1 MSRYFYANNISTFLG
16 DSENEILGQL
26 AAQNSFDL
34 TDLQRDAWLFEI
46 RHLKEVLQ
54 GYPSGR
60 IIFEYS
66 IPRLGKRIDAV
77 VLLQLRLSALAI
89 FPII

>member
-34 TDLQRDAWLFEI
+34 TDLQRDAWL
-46 RHLKEVLQ
+46 
-54 GYPSGR
+54 
-60 IIFEYS
+60 
-66 IPRLGKRIDAV
+66 
-77 VLLQLRLSALAI
+77 LSMTS
-89 FPII
+89 